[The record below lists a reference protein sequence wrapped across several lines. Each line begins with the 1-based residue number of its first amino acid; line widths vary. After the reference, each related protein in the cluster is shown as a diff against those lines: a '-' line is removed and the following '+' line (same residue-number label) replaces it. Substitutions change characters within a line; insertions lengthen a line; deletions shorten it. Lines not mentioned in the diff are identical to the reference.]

1 MHIRDFPGAGKSSLD
16 TLSCTLAKG
25 KWFPGSAFLC
35 PHSRRGTSNSLLV
48 GIRHTQKLEGDLQR
62 GQISLAL
69 IRRLRKFAPAGR
81 AWANS
86 RCRRCRAGSTKAENK
101 KHLLSAY
108 SPVNWPWM
116 SPQILSGA
124 SSSSK
129 TGCERKISRDL
140 RQRPRTSAS
149 VICTGFPG
157 RHPRT
162 SSNLVIKL
170 STSNSTSAI
179 FSQLL
184 KKTRS
189 ARSATNMTAA
199 HSCVSKAESPCH
211 LP

>member
-1 MHIRDFPGAGKSSLD
+1 MHIRDFLAAGKSSLD

-25 KWFPGSAFLC
+25 KWFPDSAFLC

-48 GIRHTQKLEGDLQR
+48 GIRHTQKLEGDLQS
-62 GQISLAL
+62 GEISLASD
-69 IRRLRKFAPAGR
+69 RRPRKFAPAGV
-81 AWANS
+81 AWANF
-86 RCRRCRAGSTKAENK
+86 RCRRPRVVSK
-101 KHLLSAY
+101 KQKTRNICCPH

-124 SSSSK
+124 SSSSS

-189 ARSATNMTAA
+189 ARSATNMTSA
-199 HSCVSKAESPCH
+199 HSCVSRAKPSHRPW
-211 LP
+211 